1 LLPRLTSE
9 IRPITIRPIAQLHL
23 ADRRNTTKITIAR
36 IPTLSSPSNL
46 TLIGQSTFTTF
57 NVYHIF
63 RIMAI
68 YPISQS
74 HNVIFR
80 TLAQIPISRSI
91 ASSCPF
97 NIAFLSTCAC
107 YQYSR
112 NTFSSVSADV
122 QPRLRPGENK
132 LPRPCLK
139 RHSLPPSHFNTPF
152 RRHVRTPVHIN
163 STGKYAS
170 SGLLKLWPIQPR
182 MQPHNANFEIR
193 ATIPRHLEAS
203 YTLPTSPVHVTNTH
217 YASHIHVFSSYHRIR
232 LSFSFPSSL
241 SSFIVRASRLFAY
254 T

>member
-1 LLPRLTSE
+1 LLPRLTRE

-46 TLIGQSTFTTF
+46 TLVGQSTFTTF

-97 NIAFLSTCAC
+97 NIAFFPTCAC

-112 NTFSSVSADV
+112 NTFSSVSVDV

-132 LPRPCLK
+132 VPRPCLK

-152 RRHVRTPVHIN
+152 RRHVRTPVHIS

-170 SGLLKLWPIQPR
+170 SGLLKLCPYNPERNRTMRISRFGLHYPAPSRLHTPSQLLLYMLQILLMPL
-182 MQPHNANFEIR
+182 I
-193 ATIPRHLEAS
+193 
-203 YTLPTSPVHVTNTH
+203 YTSFRRTTE
-217 YASHIHVFSSYHRIR
+217 YDYH
-232 LSFSFPSSL
+232 SL
-241 SSFIVRASRLFAY
+241 SRAHYLVS
-254 T
+254 